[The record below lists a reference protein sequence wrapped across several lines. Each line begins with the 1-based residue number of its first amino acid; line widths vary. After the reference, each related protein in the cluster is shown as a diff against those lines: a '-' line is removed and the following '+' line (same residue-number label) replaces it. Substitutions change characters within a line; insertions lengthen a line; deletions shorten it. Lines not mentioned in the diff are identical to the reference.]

1 VWLSLYVRQNLRY
14 SLIMLEDEMR
24 RCEEQLGS
32 STVRASADALDRLV
46 SDQFVEFGSSGKEYT
61 KRDVIDQMLARP
73 HVTISLLDFRV
84 FAVSP
89 DVALATY
96 RTAGSLRSS
105 IWRREGGHWRIVF
118 HQGTPITDPK
128 TA

>member
-1 VWLSLYVRQNLRY
+1 
-14 SLIMLEDEMR
+14 MLEAEIR
-24 RCEEQLGS
+24 KCEEQLGS
-32 STVRASADALDRLV
+32 PAVRASADALDRLV

-84 FAVSP
+84 VAVSP
-89 DVALATY
+89 GVALATY

-105 IWRREGGHWRIVF
+105 IWRREGEQWRILF
-118 HQGTPITDPK
+118 HQGTPITNAK
-128 TA
+128 SA